1 METPSSAMTEYFVAY
16 NVPLVMSLMK
26 VSRIEAA
33 SAVKMSVCS
42 DHV

>member
-1 METPSSAMTEYFVAY
+1 VAY
-16 NVPLVMSLMK
+16 NVPIISVLSTMK
-26 VSRIEAA
+26 VSGIDAA

>member
-1 METPSSAMTEYFVAY
+1 MVVKTEMFGT
-16 NVPLVMSLMK
+16 LTMK
-26 VSRIEAA
+26 VSGIDAA